1 MSIVFL
7 YFFNIFI
14 VEFLQLPIFS
24 SMDDKNVENRLQKH
38 DCKENAPAEE
48 FLHCIDIGQLLREL
62 NLDLESLCD
71 WLGLDSQTVNRW
83 SKTKEKNGNRPKFNA
98 IVRMLRNGAT
108 TKTLFGIDT
117 SSVQKSSA
125 TDECN
130 NELLAVVSKRIK
142 VDTSEFKKIV
152 NVFSKSVDP
161 SKKSLFLAAA
171 NKIVGGK
178 EKAKPFG
185 LAGLQYIESKI
196 K

>member
-14 VEFLQLPIFS
+14 VKFLQLPIFS

-125 TDECN
+125 TDELHLSPAVQ
-130 NELLAVVSKRIK
+130 ELLKHP
-142 VDTSEFKKIV
+142 EFVAGI
-152 NVFSKSVDP
+152 
-161 SKKSLFLAAA
+161 
-171 NKIVGGK
+171 
-178 EKAKPFG
+178 EKAWTDVEAKKNG
-185 LAGLQYIESKI
+185 VYQK
-196 K
+196 